1 MILPG
6 NATLVLATVQQ
17 LLKLGGRIDR
27 LMAQKTATQAQL
39 VLGMPQV
46 RVGNLAAQRA
56 LAKRVL
62 AETRDLDP
70 DPLAADRAE
79 FAREVANPTARFDVL
94 FQRHF
99 PEEVARLTLSPD
111 EAYLLKLRQEFPG
124 VAWDD
129 LSVRVAAFALAAGPS
144 SQQIGYTGRIALAV
158 ADTILEFGAENTALF
173 VRDSAIQAVAQSVL
187 QRLAE
192 PEWGEFDRWSPLLQT
207 ALRLSL
213 NAALDHAGELAP
225 DHPWLDAVL
234 EALVKSRAAAPD
246 PDEFLLGLVKGE
258 GVPLLVSQGLLL
270 ASSRL
275 ESGSSKAFG
284 LVAAD
289 VLAAAAP
296 IVLDAANPSLGRF
309 FRDHWGGL
317 LRAGFSSVEEHGDR
331 ILAPGQPLLQG
342 VLRAMVGRLAGTPDS
357 GFLSGDMVFRLADAA
372 VGVVAANPGELP
384 GLENKPW
391 LREFVAAAAASAQ
404 RLSTRNLLTRDAADA
419 LLADALG
426 VLAKHPSLVV
436 GGRPVTL
443 ALATS
448 VFETLA
454 AAPQLTRTSARLLGE
469 SSLRAAF
476 GVLAEHPQLV
486 STKFAPVVTAAAT
499 QLAGWVGAGR
509 VTAEQAAAL
518 ASAVVEAVARNPRLY
533 AGAADKVAGTVLAA
547 VEQAIPADA
556 AWASGLFVAMARQ
569 TLLACARS
577 GASAGAP
584 GSLPKLQTLLASI
597 LAAGLEVGER
607 ELGKVIDL
615 EGIPPVVGELIARA
629 LRGELTEI
637 DATSPVFVAAF
648 TSIALRAA

>member
-27 LMAQKTATQAQL
+27 LMAQKTATQSQL

-62 AETRDLDP
+62 AGTRDIDP

-173 VRDSAIQAVAQSVL
+173 VRDTAIQSVVQSVL

-192 PEWGEFDRWSPLLQT
+192 PEWEAFDRWSPLLQA

-234 EALVKSRAAAPD
+234 EALIESRAAAPH
-246 PDEFLLGLVKGE
+246 PDEFLLGLVRGE
-258 GVPLLVSQGLLL
+258 GLPLLVSQGLLL

-275 ESGSSKAFG
+275 EDGAAKAFG

-296 IVLDAANPSLGRF
+296 FVLDHANPSLGRF
-309 FRDHWGGL
+309 FRDHWGDL
-317 LRAGFSSVEEHGDR
+317 LRAGLSSVEEHGDR
-331 ILAPGQPLLQG
+331 ILAPGQPLLNG
-342 VLRAMVGRLAGTPDS
+342 VLRAMVGRLAATPDS
-357 GFLSGDMVFRLADAA
+357 EYLSGDMVFRLADAA

-384 GLENKPW
+384 GLEDKPW
-391 LREFVAAAAASAQ
+391 LREFIAAAAASARQ
-404 RLSTRNLLTRDAADA
+404 LSIRNLLSRDAAGA
-419 LLADALG
+419 LLGDALG

-436 GGRPVTL
+436 DGHPATL

-454 AAPQLTRTSARLLGE
+454 AAPQLTRTSARVLGE
-469 SSLRAAF
+469 NVLRAAF
-476 GVLAEHPQLV
+476 GVLADHPQLV
-486 STKFAPVVTAAAT
+486 STKFAPVVTAAVT

-509 VTAEQAAAL
+509 VTADQAAAL

-533 AGAADKVAGTVLAA
+533 AGAADKVVETVLSA
-547 VEQAIPADA
+547 VQTAFPDGA
-556 AWASGLFVAMARQ
+556 AWSAGLLVAMARE
-569 TLLACARS
+569 TLLAYARS
-577 GASAGAP
+577 GASSAAP
-584 GSLPKLQTLLASI
+584 GSLPKLQALLAAT
-597 LAAGLEVGER
+597 LAAGLEVAER
-607 ELGKVIDL
+607 ELGKVVDL
-615 EGIPPVVGELIARA
+615 EGIPPVLGELVARA

-648 TSIALRAA
+648 TAIALRAA